1 MSYEVKCTHCISLLK
16 NLKKYANAKYTMH
29 QGEAYIE
36 IDDISERIYIEDIEM
51 YQAATFKYYNRL
63 INLIEK

>member
-1 MSYEVKCTHCISLLK
+1 MNYEVKCTHCLSLLK

-29 QGEAYIE
+29 QGEVYIE

-51 YQAATFKYYNRL
+51 YQVATYKYYNRL

>member
-1 MSYEVKCTHCISLLK
+1 MTYEVKCTHCLSLLK

-29 QGEAYIE
+29 LGEVYIE
-36 IDDISERIYIEDIEM
+36 IDDINERIYIEDIEM
-51 YQAATFKYYNRL
+51 YQAATYKYYNRL